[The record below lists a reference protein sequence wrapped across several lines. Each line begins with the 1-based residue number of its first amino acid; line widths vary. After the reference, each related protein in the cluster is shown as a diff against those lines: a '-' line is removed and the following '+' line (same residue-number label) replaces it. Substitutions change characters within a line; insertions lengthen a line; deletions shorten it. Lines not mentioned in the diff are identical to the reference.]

1 MARMPKSWTK
11 VLANVLVKKFKD
23 GEVGVIL
30 IHYDSYRGAFLR
42 DGYSVVGGKLSWV
55 KKCMNQRRK

>member
-1 MARMPKSWTK
+1 MARMPKGWTK
-11 VLANVLVKKFKD
+11 VLANVLVKKFED
-23 GEVGVIL
+23 GDVGIIM

-42 DGYSVVGGKLSWV
+42 DDYSVSGGTLTWI